1 LEMAQR
7 VTVILAG
14 YLAASLAAGLVFSV
28 VLAAKYSDS
37 IGNGAGLLIAG
48 TVLIA
53 IYAAILAL
61 LPAFLGIIYAERT
74 GVTSILYY
82 AVGGALAGIVAY
94 GLFALLLISSAGTTK
109 GFGSENPSQFLLSW
123 IVGFGA
129 PGLAG
134 GLVYWLV
141 AGRKAGQGR

>member
-1 LEMAQR
+1 MAQR
-7 VTVILAG
+7 VTAILAG
-14 YLAASLAAGLVFSV
+14 YLAACLAASLVFSV

-37 IGNGAGLLIAG
+37 IGKGAGLLIGG

-61 LPAFLGIIYAERT
+61 LPGLLGIIHAERT

-82 AVGGALAGIVAY
+82 AVGGALTGIVAY
-94 GLFALLLISSAGTTK
+94 GLFALLLIWSAGTAK
-109 GFGSENPSQFLLSW
+109 GFVSGDPAQFLLSW
-123 IVGFGA
+123 IVLFGA

-141 AGRKAGQGR
+141 AGRKTGQGR